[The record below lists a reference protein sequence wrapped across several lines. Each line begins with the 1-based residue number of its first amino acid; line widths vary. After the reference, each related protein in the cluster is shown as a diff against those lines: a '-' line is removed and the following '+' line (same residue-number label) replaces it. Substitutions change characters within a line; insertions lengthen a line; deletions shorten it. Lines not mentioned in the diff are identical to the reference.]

1 MDTERNTHVEW
12 IDIARPT
19 RNDLAWL
26 KKKFGLHPVIVDEL
40 KGPSARAHAEVYKD
54 YLFFVYYFPKYDT
67 DDETSVRTEID
78 FIVAKDTVATVHYE
92 PITEAL
98 DHFAVRHEKNSLELM
113 CHIVEHLIAYEERQL
128 RHVREKVED
137 VGRNIFK
144 GKEQE
149 VLARIMYLKRDVSE
163 YRIIVRLQE
172 PILRSL
178 LAKGKKFWGD
188 DAEIYLNDLIGDQL
202 KVVNQLEDYRE
213 TIVDFEETNNQLMN
227 LKISNVMKTFTALSF
242 LTFPFVL
249 LAGLFSMRTQDTPI
263 IGLPGAFWIVAGAMA
278 AAMIILAIYFKRK
291 GWF

>member
-1 MDTERNTHVEW
+1 MNVEW
-12 IDIARPT
+12 IDIAKPRAA
-19 RNDLAWL
+19 DLASL
-26 KKKFGLHPVIVDEL
+26 KERFGLHPIIVDEL
-40 KGPSARAHAEVYKD
+40 KGPSARVRAEVYKD
-54 YLFFVYYFPKYDT
+54 YLFFVYYFPKYDA
-67 DDETSVRTEID
+67 DDEASVRTEID
-78 FIVAKDTVATVHYE
+78 FIVTKDAVATIHYE
-92 PITEAL
+92 PVTEAL
-98 DHFAVRHEKNSLELM
+98 DHFKVRHEKNSLELM
-113 CHIVEHLIAYEERQL
+113 YHILEHLIAYEERQL
-128 RHVREKVED
+128 RHIREKVED

-149 VLARIMYLKRDVSE
+149 ILERIMYLKRDVSE
-163 YRIIVRLQE
+163 YRIIVRTQE

-178 LAKGKKFWGD
+178 LVKGKKFWGD

-249 LAGLFSMRTQDTPI
+249 IAGLFGMRTEGTPI
-263 IGLPGAFWIVAGAMA
+263 IGLPGAFWIVAGAIA
-278 AAMIILAIYFKRK
+278 AAMIVMAIYFKRK